1 MRIIGFDGSDYPIM
15 AVQSWAARLEEQNDR
30 LRSRMAINR
39 VIRPMYRESRS
50 KQNVRF
56 APIKTAGNG
65 RDSAAMPSDATDR
78 RERLASWLFVALVL
92 ALVAIA
98 LHDVM

>member
-1 MRIIGFDGSDYPIM
+1 MRGDP
-15 AVQSWAARLEEQNDR
+15 
-30 LRSRMAINR
+30 
-39 VIRPMYRESRS
+39 
-50 KQNVRF
+50 
-56 APIKTAGNG
+56 
-65 RDSAAMPSDATDR
+65 TDR